1 MRYLI
6 FTFLIIISS
15 CKNSVDNDI
24 VASAFDKNLYY
35 GDVVLELPA
44 NFSDT
49 ALYIQKYIDEWI
61 TEEVMLKQALIN
73 IDEDDYIDAAV
84 QKFKNSLLIFEYQ
97 KELINQNFDT
107 TVSTVEILDYYNDN
121 IEKFKLDQDIFK
133 GRLVIIDKD
142 APNLKSLY
150 RNFKSN
156 DNDEIDD
163 LISYCMLYASEY
175 YVNDS
180 IWNYFGSIK
189 RKLPTNISETKIF
202 YSKRKYDIVEDD
214 NFLYLLF
221 IKDFKFKG
229 SISPFSV
236 EKDKIKSL
244 ILNENKISYIK
255 MLEKNIVNDAKLS
268 NDIKIY

>member
-1 MRYLI
+1 MRYII
-6 FTFLIIISS
+6 FASLIIFS
-15 CKNSVDNDI
+15 CKNSVDKNI
-24 VASAFDKNLYY
+24 LASAFDKNLYY
-35 GDVVLELPA
+35 DDVVLELPS
-44 NFSDT
+44 NIIDT
-49 ALYIQKYIDEWI
+49 SLFIEKYVEEWI
-61 TEEVMLKQALIN
+61 FDQVMLKQALIN
-73 IDEDDYIDAAV
+73 IDENDYINASV

-107 TVSTVEILDYYNDN
+107 TISYVEILDYYNNN
-121 IEKFKLDQDIFK
+121 IDKFKLDQDIFK
-133 GRLVIIDKD
+133 GRLVIIDKN

-150 RNFKSN
+150 NNFKSN
-156 DNDEIDD
+156 DDDEIDD
-163 LISYCMLYASEY
+163 LISYCMLYALEY

-180 IWNYFGSIK
+180 SWNYFSSIK
-189 RKLPTNISETKIF
+189 RKLPKNISETKIF

-244 ILNENKISYIK
+244 ILNENKISFIK

>member
-1 MRYLI
+1 MRYII
-6 FTFLIIISS
+6 FASLIIFS
-15 CKNSVDNDI
+15 CKNSVDKNI
-24 VASAFDKNLYY
+24 LASAFDKNLYY
-35 GDVVLELPA
+35 DDVILELPS
-44 NFSDT
+44 NIIDT
-49 ALYIQKYIDEWI
+49 SLFIEKYINEWVSDQ
-61 TEEVMLKQALIN
+61 VMLKQALVN
-73 IDEDDYIDAAV
+73 IDEDEYIDASV

-107 TVSTVEILDYYNDN
+107 TISSVEILEYYNNN
-121 IEKFKLDQDIFK
+121 IDKFKLDQDIFK
-133 GRLVIIDKD
+133 GRLVIIDKN

-150 RNFKSN
+150 NNFKSN
-156 DNDEIDD
+156 DDDEIDD
-163 LISYCMLYASEY
+163 LISYCMLYALEY

-180 IWNYFGSIK
+180 SWNYFSSIK
-189 RKLPTNISETKIF
+189 RKLPKNISETKIF

-236 EKDKIKSL
+236 ERDKIKSL

>member
-1 MRYLI
+1 MRYII
-6 FTFLIIISS
+6 FASLIIFS
-15 CKNSVDNDI
+15 CKNSVDKNI
-24 VASAFDKNLYY
+24 LASAFDKNLYY
-35 GDVVLELPA
+35 DDVILELPS
-44 NFSDT
+44 NIIDSSLF
-49 ALYIQKYIDEWI
+49 IEKYINEWVSDQ
-61 TEEVMLKQALIN
+61 VMLKQALVN
-73 IDEDDYIDAAV
+73 IDEDEYIDASV

-107 TVSTVEILDYYNDN
+107 TISSVEILDYYNNN
-121 IEKFKLDQDIFK
+121 IDKFKLDQDIFK
-133 GRLVIIDKD
+133 GRLVIIDKN

-150 RNFKSN
+150 NNFKSN
-156 DNDEIDD
+156 DDDEIDD
-163 LISYCMLYASEY
+163 LISYCMLYALEY

-180 IWNYFGSIK
+180 SWNYFSSIK
-189 RKLPTNISETKIF
+189 RKLPKNISETKIF

-229 SISPFSV
+229 SISPLSV

>member
-1 MRYLI
+1 MRYII
-6 FTFLIIISS
+6 FASLIIFS
-15 CKNSVDNDI
+15 CKNSVDKNI
-24 VASAFDKNLYY
+24 LASAFDKNLYY
-35 GDVVLELPA
+35 DDVVLELPS
-44 NFSDT
+44 NIIDT
-49 ALYIQKYIDEWI
+49 SLFIEKYIEEWVSDQ
-61 TEEVMLKQALIN
+61 VMLKQALIN
-73 IDEDDYIDAAV
+73 IDEDDYIDASV
-84 QKFKNSLLIFEYQ
+84 EKFKNSLLIFEYQ

-107 TVSTVEILDYYNDN
+107 TISYVEILDYYNNN
-121 IEKFKLDQDIFK
+121 IDKFKLDQDIFK
-133 GRLVIIDKD
+133 GRLVIIDKN

-150 RNFKSN
+150 NNFKSN
-156 DNDEIDD
+156 DDDEIDD
-163 LISYCMLYASEY
+163 LISYCMLYALEY

-180 IWNYFGSIK
+180 SWNYFSPIK
-189 RKLPTNISETKIF
+189 RKLPKNISETKIF

>member
-1 MRYLI
+1 MRYII
-6 FTFLIIISS
+6 FASLIIFS
-15 CKNSVDNDI
+15 CKNSVDKNI
-24 VASAFDKNLYY
+24 LASAFDKNLYY
-35 GDVVLELPA
+35 DDVVLELPS
-44 NFSDT
+44 NIIDT
-49 ALYIQKYIDEWI
+49 SLFIEKYIEEWVSDQ
-61 TEEVMLKQALIN
+61 VMLKQALIN
-73 IDEDDYIDAAV
+73 IDEDDYIDASV
-84 QKFKNSLLIFEYQ
+84 EKFKNSLLIFEYQ

-107 TVSTVEILDYYNDN
+107 TISYVEILDYYNNN
-121 IEKFKLDQDIFK
+121 IDKFKLDQDIFK
-133 GRLVIIDKD
+133 GRLVIIDKN

-150 RNFKSN
+150 NNFKSN
-156 DNDEIDD
+156 DDDEIDD
-163 LISYCMLYASEY
+163 LISYCMLYALEY

-180 IWNYFGSIK
+180 SWNYFSSIK
-189 RKLPTNISETKIF
+189 RKLPKNISETKIF

-236 EKDKIKSL
+236 EKDKIKSF

>member
-1 MRYLI
+1 MRYII
-6 FTFLIIISS
+6 FASLIIFS
-15 CKNSVDNDI
+15 CKNSVDKNI
-24 VASAFDKNLYY
+24 LASAFDKNLYY
-35 GDVVLELPA
+35 DDVILELPS
-44 NFSDT
+44 NIIDT
-49 ALYIQKYIDEWI
+49 SLFIKKYINEWVGDQ
-61 TEEVMLKQALIN
+61 VMLKQALVN
-73 IDEDDYIDAAV
+73 IDEDEYNDALV
-84 QKFKNSLLIFEYQ
+84 KKFKNSLLIFEYQ

-107 TVSTVEILDYYNDN
+107 TISSVEILDYYNNN
-121 IEKFKLDQDIFK
+121 IDKFKLDQDIFK
-133 GRLVIIDKD
+133 GRLVIIDKN

-150 RNFKSN
+150 NNFKSN
-156 DNDEIDD
+156 DDDEIDD
-163 LISYCMLYASEY
+163 LISYCILYALEY

-180 IWNYFGSIK
+180 SWNYFSSIK
-189 RKLPTNISETKIF
+189 RKLPKNISETKIF

>member
-1 MRYLI
+1 
-6 FTFLIIISS
+6 
-15 CKNSVDNDI
+15 
-24 VASAFDKNLYY
+24 
-35 GDVVLELPA
+35 
-44 NFSDT
+44 
-49 ALYIQKYIDEWI
+49 
-61 TEEVMLKQALIN
+61 
-73 IDEDDYIDAAV
+73 
-84 QKFKNSLLIFEYQ
+84 
-97 KELINQNFDT
+97 
-107 TVSTVEILDYYNDN
+107 
-121 IEKFKLDQDIFK
+121 
-133 GRLVIIDKD
+133 
-142 APNLKSLY
+142 
-150 RNFKSN
+150 
-156 DNDEIDD
+156 
-163 LISYCMLYASEY
+163 MLYALEY

-180 IWNYFGSIK
+180 SWNYFSSIK
-189 RKLPTNISETKIF
+189 RKLPKNISETKIF

>member
-1 MRYLI
+1 MRFII
-6 FTFLIIISS
+6 FTFLIIFS
-15 CKNSVDNDI
+15 CKNSVDKNI
-24 VASAFDKNLYY
+24 LASAFDNNLYY
-35 GDVVLELPA
+35 DDVVLELPS
-44 NFSDT
+44 NNIDT
-49 ALYIQKYIDEWI
+49 SLFIEKYIEEWVSDQ
-61 TEEVMLKQALIN
+61 VMLKQALIN
-73 IDEDDYIDAAV
+73 IDENGYIDASV

-107 TVSTVEILDYYNDN
+107 TISSVEILDYYNNN
-121 IEKFKLDQDIFK
+121 IDKFKLDQDIFK
-133 GRLVIIDKD
+133 GRLVIIDKN

-150 RNFKSN
+150 NNFKSN
-156 DNDEIDD
+156 DDDEIDD
-163 LISYCMLYASEY
+163 LISYCMLYALEY

-180 IWNYFGSIK
+180 SWNYFSSIK
-189 RKLPTNISETKIF
+189 RKLPKNISETKIF

-255 MLEKNIVNDAKLS
+255 MLEKNIVNDAKIS
-268 NDIKIY
+268 NYIKIY

>member
-1 MRYLI
+1 MRYII
-6 FTFLIIISS
+6 FASLIIFS
-15 CKNSVDNDI
+15 CKNSVDKNI
-24 VASAFDKNLYY
+24 LASAFDKNLYY
-35 GDVVLELPA
+35 DDVVLELPS
-44 NFSDT
+44 NNIDT
-49 ALYIQKYIDEWI
+49 IFFIEKYIEEWI
-61 TEEVMLKQALIN
+61 SDQVMLKQALIN
-73 IDEDDYIDAAV
+73 IDEDDYIEASV
-84 QKFKNSLLIFEYQ
+84 EKFKNSLLIFEYQ

-107 TVSTVEILDYYNDN
+107 TISYNEILDYYNNN
-121 IEKFKLDQDIFK
+121 IDKFKLDQDIFK
-133 GRLVIIDKD
+133 GRLVIIDKN

-150 RNFKSN
+150 NNFKSN
-156 DNDEIDD
+156 DDDEIDD
-163 LISYCMLYASEY
+163 LISYCMLYALEY

-180 IWNYFGSIK
+180 SWNYFSSIK
-189 RKLPTNISETKIF
+189 RKLPKNISETKIF

>member
-1 MRYLI
+1 VRYII
-6 FTFLIIISS
+6 FASLIIFS
-15 CKNSVDNDI
+15 CKNSVDKNI
-24 VASAFDKNLYY
+24 LASAFDKNLYY
-35 GDVVLELPA
+35 DDVVLELPS
-44 NFSDT
+44 NIIDT
-49 ALYIQKYIDEWI
+49 SLFIEKYIEEWVSDQ
-61 TEEVMLKQALIN
+61 VMLKQALIN
-73 IDEDDYIDAAV
+73 IDEDDYIDASV
-84 QKFKNSLLIFEYQ
+84 EKFKNSLLIFEYQ
-97 KELINQNFDT
+97 KELINKNFDT
-107 TVSTVEILDYYNDN
+107 TISYVEILDYYNNN
-121 IEKFKLDQDIFK
+121 IDKFKLDQDIFK
-133 GRLVIIDKD
+133 GRLVIIDKN

-150 RNFKSN
+150 NNFKSN
-156 DNDEIDD
+156 DDDEIDD
-163 LISYCMLYASEY
+163 LISYCMLYALEY

-180 IWNYFGSIK
+180 SWNYFSPIK
-189 RKLPTNISETKIF
+189 RKLPKNISETKIF

>member
-1 MRYLI
+1 MRYII
-6 FTFLIIISS
+6 FASLIIFS
-15 CKNSVDNDI
+15 CKNSVDKNI
-24 VASAFDKNLYY
+24 LASAFDKNLYY
-35 GDVVLELPA
+35 DDVILELPS
-44 NFSDT
+44 NIIDT
-49 ALYIQKYIDEWI
+49 SLFIEKYINEWVSDQ
-61 TEEVMLKQALIN
+61 VMLKQALVN
-73 IDEDDYIDAAV
+73 IDEDEYIDASV

-107 TVSTVEILDYYNDN
+107 TISSVKILDYYNNN
-121 IEKFKLDQDIFK
+121 IDKFKLDQDIFK
-133 GRLVIIDKD
+133 GRLVIIDKN

-150 RNFKSN
+150 NNFKSN
-156 DNDEIDD
+156 DDDEIDD
-163 LISYCMLYASEY
+163 LISYCMLYALEY

-180 IWNYFGSIK
+180 SWNYFSSIK
-189 RKLPTNISETKIF
+189 RKLPKNISETKIF

-236 EKDKIKSL
+236 ERDKIKSL

>member
-1 MRYLI
+1 MRYIIFAFLI
-6 FTFLIIISS
+6 FFS
-15 CKNSVDNDI
+15 CKNSVDKNI
-24 VASAFDKNLYY
+24 LASAYDKKLYY
-35 GDVVLELPA
+35 DDVILELPS
-44 NFSDT
+44 NIIDT
-49 ALYIQKYIDEWI
+49 SLYIEKYIQEWVSDQ
-61 TEEVMLKQALIN
+61 VMLKQALIN
-73 IDEDDYIDAAV
+73 IDEDEYIDASV
-84 QKFKNSLLIFEYQ
+84 QKFKNSLVIFEYQ

-107 TVSTVEILDYYNDN
+107 TISSVEILDYYNNN
-121 IEKFKLDQDIFK
+121 IDKFKLDQDIFK
-133 GRLVIIDKD
+133 GRLVIIDKN

-150 RNFKSN
+150 NNFKSN
-156 DNDEIDD
+156 DDDEIDD
-163 LISYCMLYASEY
+163 LISYCMLYALEY

-180 IWNYFGSIK
+180 SWNYFSSIK
-189 RKLPTNISETKIF
+189 RKLPKNISETKIF

>member
-1 MRYLI
+1 MRYII
-6 FTFLIIISS
+6 FASLIIFS
-15 CKNSVDNDI
+15 CKNSVDKNI
-24 VASAFDKNLYY
+24 LASAFDKNLYY
-35 GDVVLELPA
+35 DDVILELPS
-44 NFSDT
+44 NIIDT
-49 ALYIQKYIDEWI
+49 SLFINKYINEWVSDQ
-61 TEEVMLKQALIN
+61 VMLKQALVN
-73 IDEDDYIDAAV
+73 IDEDEYIDASV

-107 TVSTVEILDYYNDN
+107 TISSVEILDYYNNN
-121 IEKFKLDQDIFK
+121 IDKFKLDQDIFK
-133 GRLVIIDKD
+133 GRLVIIDKN

-150 RNFKSN
+150 NNFKSN
-156 DNDEIDD
+156 DDDEIDD
-163 LISYCMLYASEY
+163 LISYCMLYALEY

-180 IWNYFGSIK
+180 SWNYFSSIK
-189 RKLPTNISETKIF
+189 RKLPKNISETKIF

-236 EKDKIKSL
+236 EKEKIKSL